1 MRDYIK
7 LVILEESKAFI
18 NLKRYW
24 NLGSNGRYQ
33 NIYLC
38 KNKNKKCFYI
48 HRLVAEAF
56 IPNPNNLPEV
66 NHKDRNKNNN
76 YVENLEWVTASENMQ
91 HLRKCDDY
99 NDIMKKSKD
108 TRYNNLVKPKEK
120 EIIQLYTVEKMS
132 LKNISLKVGLYDTTI
147 ANCLKRNGIN
157 IRNAHQMKY
166 YFLQFDTNWNL
177 LMKHTNYDT
186 IYDYVLNNTS
196 CHSSHKSISRRIRLV
211 SDTQEKAYGCY
222 WKKIL
227 VEEEK

>member
-1 MRDYIK
+1 M
-7 LVILEESKAFI
+7 
-18 NLKRYW
+18 
-24 NLGSNGRYQ
+24 
-33 NIYLC
+33 
-38 KNKNKKCFYI
+38 
-48 HRLVAEAF
+48 
-56 IPNPNNLPEV
+56 

-227 VEEEK
+227 AEEEK

>member
-1 MRDYIK
+1 MNIQPVSSYNLNVKGSANVKNFRIPLGDIDYTDIK
-7 LVILEESKAFI
+7 L
-18 NLKRYW
+18 
-24 NLGSNGRYQ
+24 LG
-33 NIYLC
+33 
-38 KNKNKKCFYI
+38 
-48 HRLVAEAF
+48 LVPSTIVKTTMMKEYD
-56 IPNPNNLPEV
+56 NPNAESIYKKAQKV
-66 NHKDRNKNNN
+66 KN
-76 YVENLEWVTASENMQ
+76 VDEKLTLLKQMG
-91 HLRKCDDY
+91 DY
-99 NDIMKKSKD
+99 
-108 TRYNNLVKPKEK
+108 
-120 EIIQLYTVEKMS
+120 Q

-177 LMKHTNYDT
+177 LMKHTNYNT

-227 VEEEK
+227 IEEEK